1 MLSFGG
7 KLLLSSVNLKLV
19 FFFALSRSA
28 KVYLTPRSFG
38 LFDPNKLE
46 IPGINPKYPIITY
59 YYKYD
64 NSSTASEKENPCS
77 SYTRSFSWENSSDNV
92 NRVLCG
98 GMVS

>member
-1 MLSFGG
+1 M
-7 KLLLSSVNLKLV
+7 NLKIILEVDNKKIELTEQEAMELKDKLDVMFSKPTTVPYLV
-19 FFFALSRSA
+19 PI
-28 KVYLTPRSFG
+28 YPY
-38 LFDPNKLE
+38 
-46 IPGINPKYPIITY
+46 PKYPIITY